1 LKEKAM
7 QETGTRVKMEEVQ
20 CSPGNPVTVLRFSG
34 DITSASEPAI
44 LGTYDGLAPE
54 TSKRILL
61 DFSKVEYLNS
71 SGIALI
77 IQLMYAASKKGQA
90 IQTFGLTPHF
100 QKVFTMVGITKYTK
114 LHPDEASACAAFS
127 E

>member
-1 LKEKAM
+1 M
-7 QETGTRVKMEEVQ
+7 QEQGTQVKMAEVKG
-20 CSPGNPVTVLRFSG
+20 SSGNPITVLRFVG
-34 DITSASEPAI
+34 DITSTSEAVV
-44 LGTYDGLAPE
+44 LGTYEGLSPE
-54 TSKRILL
+54 TSQRILL

-100 QKVFTMVGITKYTK
+100 QKVFTMVGITKYTR
-114 LHPDEASACAAFS
+114 LHPDEATACAAFD
-127 E
+127 